1 MATLDPAQYTF
12 IKKVEEGIRRW
23 LLPDTLEPIEI
34 IAITENTSPD
44 EISHLY
50 TSVMQQMQ
58 DFSRSVLEL
67 RKISAGLRG
76 QMNIAAA
83 QGNEAQYELY
93 RMKSSIDRL
102 LATIDNYV
110 EAYSGHLETLKTIAR
125 GLNSEC
131 YLYNQRFAAYNF

>member
-1 MATLDPAQYTF
+1 
-12 IKKVEEGIRRW
+12 
-23 LLPDTLEPIEI
+23 
-34 IAITENTSPD
+34 
-44 EISHLY
+44 
-50 TSVMQQMQ
+50 MQQMQ

>member
-1 MATLDPAQYTF
+1 MATLDQAQYTF
-12 IKKVEEGIRRW
+12 IRKVEEGIRRW
-23 LLPDTLEPIEI
+23 LLPDTLEPVDI
-34 IAITENTSPD
+34 IVITEKTPPD
-44 EISHLY
+44 DISKLY
-50 TSVMQQMQ
+50 TAVMQQMQ
-58 DFSRSVLEL
+58 DFSRSILEL

-83 QGNEAQYELY
+83 QGNETQYELF